1 MSIIRA
7 ARASIREDLD
17 AAMRFVAGGGPRSVI
32 TSLTHITDAVEGG
45 FGTVIEAD

>member
-1 MSIIRA
+1 MGPKI
-7 ARASIREDLD
+7 D
-17 AAMRFVAGGGPRSVI
+17 AATRFVAGGGPLSVI